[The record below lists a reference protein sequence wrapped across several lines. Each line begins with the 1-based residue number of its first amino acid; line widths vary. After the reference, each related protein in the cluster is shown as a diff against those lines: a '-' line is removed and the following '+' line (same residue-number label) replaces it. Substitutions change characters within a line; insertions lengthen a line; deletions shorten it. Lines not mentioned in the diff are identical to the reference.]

1 MRMTGREQSRYN
13 PRFCAQCETF
23 EHPGGAEVEL
33 TMLFA
38 DVRGST
44 ALAESMSPSEFGRL
58 INRFYVVAS
67 DILVRSDALVDR
79 LIGDEVVGLFVPGFA
94 GPRHP
99 SRAIGAARKLLHAT
113 GHAAPG
119 GPWLPVGVGIHT
131 GRAFVGIVGGE
142 GGTPQDFTALGDSVN
157 ITARLASSANP
168 GEVLI
173 SEAAYT
179 ASGLDLGDLEVRQM
193 DLKGKASSTEARV
206 LRIPA
211 GLA

>member
-1 MRMTGREQSRYN
+1 
-13 PRFCAQCETF
+13 
-23 EHPGGAEVEL
+23 
-33 TMLFA
+33 
-38 DVRGST
+38 
-44 ALAESMSPSEFGRL
+44 MSWPAISW
-58 INRFYVVAS
+58 
-67 DILVRSDALVDR
+67 
-79 LIGDEVVGLFVPGFA
+79 FVPGFA

-99 SRAIGAARKLLHAT
+99 SRAIGAARELLDAT

-157 ITARLASSANP
+157 ITARLASAANP

-179 ASGLDLGDLEVRQM
+179 ASGFDLGDLEVRQM
-193 DLKGKASSTEARV
+193 DLKGKASSTGARV
-206 LRIPA
+206 LRISA
-211 GLA
+211 G